1 MIAPP
6 APRLVTLSCSMA
18 AQFGLRA
25 LLKRA
30 LVLHAS
36 KLVALAA
43 FGAAM
48 QVQYSSLACSLGL
61 ER

>member
-1 MIAPP
+1 
-6 APRLVTLSCSMA
+6 MA

-25 LLKRA
+25 LIKRS

-36 KLVALAA
+36 KLIALAA

-48 QVQYSSLACSLGL
+48 QV
-61 ER
+61 